1 MQEITS
7 LEGSVSGGECESRQ
21 IGVKTLFDVLGG
33 WTLVLAETFCASLN
47 YEIPS

>member
-1 MQEITS
+1 MQEINS

-21 IGVKTLFDVLGG
+21 IGVRTLFDVLGG
-33 WTLVLAETFCASLN
+33 WTLALAETFCANLN